1 MKHSIRLLVI
11 ALAGIASPSNAAD
24 VGRVLLAAGDTIAV
38 RGNQSITLAFG
49 AVVQDRDVIRTGA
62 ASNLQVRF
70 VDESIVSLREM
81 SELRIDEFRFAGTED
96 GSERALFSLLKGGLR
111 VITGLVGRFNNKNYR
126 MSTPTATIGIRGTDY
141 AARLCQKDCS
151 TSDGTLARD
160 GLYGR
165 VLGPSHGTNRIDV
178 ANDADRKA
186 FAMSE
191 NFYVADRKSP
201 IEALLVPPDFV
212 SSRLEGRKRGGTGTA
227 GGGGNEQAAS
237 GGAQQDSRG
246 SPSAPPPLE
255 PLLFVSTENLG
266 TQGTPAVLG
275 GTISSVGNGGIVYFV
290 ANNPITLLGLT
301 NASLTS
307 DSLNQLTAFSTASIS
322 GMLGSGTV
330 VDSGS
335 SLAAGNLHW
344 GRWTSGTV
352 VDAGANLTATNLH
365 YIVGDVA
372 TLPGT
377 GVFTYTP
384 VGGTAPTNA
393 AGMTGVFAGGTVTVD
408 FFPRTLQPNNWQI
421 DFNGATYRQSS
432 VPTVT
437 FSSPVIPLT
446 NLQWSCAGACVAPTG
461 ILGQFSGSFVGA
473 GAPGMG
479 IVYLVQ
485 DLGVGGNGN
494 ITGAQGFKR

>member
-11 ALAGIASPSNAAD
+11 ALAGVASPSNAAD

-49 AVVQDRDVIRTGA
+49 AVVQDRDVLRTGS

-70 VDESIVSLREM
+70 VDESIVSMREM
-81 SELRIDEFRFAGTED
+81 SELRIDEFRFAGKED

-111 VITGLVGRFNNKNYR
+111 VITGLVGRFNNTNYR

-151 TSDGTLARD
+151 ASDGTLARD

-186 FAMSE
+186 FGINE

-227 GGGGNEQAAS
+227 GGSGIEQTAS
-237 GGAQQDSRG
+237 GGAQQDSRS
-246 SPSAPPPLE
+246 SPLTPPPLE
-255 PLLFVSTENLG
+255 PLVFVSTENLG
-266 TQGTPAVLG
+266 TDGNPAVLAG
-275 GTISSVGNGGIVYFV
+275 SLPSIGNGGIVYIVGFV
-290 ANNPITLLGLT
+290 SLVPLT
-301 NASLTS
+301 NAILTPNS
-307 DSLNQLTAFSTASIS
+307 ANQLSAFSMGSPT
-322 GMLGSGTV
+322 GMLTGTV

-344 GRWTSGTV
+344 GRWTSGI
-352 VDAGANLTATNLH
+352 VDTSPVSNLH
-365 YIVGDVA
+365 YIVGDVSTVA

-377 GVFTYTP
+377 GTFIYTP

-393 AGMTGVFAGGTVTVD
+393 AGLTGSFLGGTVFVD
-408 FFPRTLQPNNWQI
+408 FGKGTLQPNSWQI
-421 DFNGATYRQSS
+421 VFNGATYSTPL
-432 VPTVT
+432 VGPIAT
-437 FSSPVIPLT
+437 FAGSPSIPST
-446 NLQWSCAGACVAPTG
+446 NLPWTCVGACSGLPGTVISG
-461 ILGQFSGSFVGA
+461 NFSGSFVGA
-473 GAPGMG
+473 NAPGMG
-479 IVYLVQ
+479 MVYLVQ
-485 DLGVGGNGN
+485 DSSAGNGN